1 MKLIG
6 KLQKDVEKA
15 ESKEEAR
22 KLIAKAGME
31 LTDEE
36 MEQVSGGGQTFTS
49 INVFHRCE

>member
-6 KLQKDVEKA
+6 KLKKQVDKA
-15 ESKEEAR
+15 QNKEEAK

-36 MEQVSGGGQTFTS
+36 MERVSGGGQTFTS

>member
-6 KLQKDVEKA
+6 KLKNQVDKA
-15 ESKEEAR
+15 QDKEEAR

-31 LTDEE
+31 LTDKE
-36 MEQVSGGGQTFTS
+36 MKQVSGGGQTFTS